1 MSFGQRLRERR
12 KELGISQG
20 ALAKALGV
28 SLSAVSNYENDLNA
42 MREEVLVKAFEAL
55 DVEPNYLFQDSF
67 SGESFT
73 CSVEEQKLVR
83 KYRTLRLAGRQA
95 VQSVADSLC
104 TCQQELEAERDA
116 ERDAEIALERP
127 APEVRQIPL
136 YRSPA
141 AAGYAAPVFGEDFD
155 YLDVTGDVP
164 QGADFAVRIQGD
176 SMEPYIKDGSVVYV
190 NRDPLVNGD
199 VGIFCVDGDM
209 LCKQYLRDPDG
220 LSLLPEPAAGG
231 CRRAPPPG
239 QRADHGLLRQGAL
252 KGPSGHPRVRLRA
265 GKTAGFQARRFFAF
279 QDRSLHHRLSRN
291 SR

>member
-209 LCKQYLRDPDG
+209 LCKQYPRDSG
-220 LSLLPEPAAGG
+220 RTMVCFGRVLLKARPGIPG
-231 CRRAPPPG
+231 CG
-239 QRADHGLLRQGAL
+239 
-252 KGPSGHPRVRLRA
+252 
-265 GKTAGFQARRFFAF
+265 
-279 QDRSLHHRLSRN
+279 
-291 SR
+291 

>member
-116 ERDAEIALERP
+116 EIALERP

-141 AAGYAAPVFGEDFD
+141 AAGYAAPVFGEED
-155 YLDVTGDVP
+155 
-164 QGADFAVRIQGD
+164 R
-176 SMEPYIKDGSVVYV
+176 KSVV
-190 NRDPLVNGD
+190 
-199 VGIFCVDGDM
+199 
-209 LCKQYLRDPDG
+209 
-220 LSLLPEPAAGG
+220 
-231 CRRAPPPG
+231 
-239 QRADHGLLRQGAL
+239 
-252 KGPSGHPRVRLRA
+252 
-265 GKTAGFQARRFFAF
+265 
-279 QDRSLHHRLSRN
+279 
-291 SR
+291 